1 MEPKLIID
9 SVQKKVQ
16 KLKGS
21 PYQAPFLLLFF
32 SLGVLLFCASL
43 RHCTLV
49 PSPCLGVLGVR
60 VTLGFKVFCLVLV
73 RI

>member
-21 PYQAPFLLLFF
+21 SYHAPFLLLFF
-32 SLGVLLFCASL
+32 SFGFFSSVHLFF
-43 RHCTLV
+43 HFTLV
-49 PSPCLGVLGVR
+49 PSPCLGVLGFR
-60 VTLGFKVFCLVLV
+60 ITLGFKVFCLVLV